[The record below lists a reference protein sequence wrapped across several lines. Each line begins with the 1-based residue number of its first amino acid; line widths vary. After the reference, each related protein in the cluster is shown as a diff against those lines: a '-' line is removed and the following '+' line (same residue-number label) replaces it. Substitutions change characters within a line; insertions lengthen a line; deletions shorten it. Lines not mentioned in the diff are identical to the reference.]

1 MSDPIDLD
9 LLEQIYDIPLGKCA
23 WDQVMLELRRLFVA
37 EVGVLIEYG
46 RSGGDVRGISLSG
59 VDETAWQQ
67 YGDYYAAID
76 PFFEA
81 IQSGRMRSGV
91 VTSDTRMMPRKSFER
106 SEYYND
112 FWRACGLGYTA
123 GAFTR
128 FGDGHS
134 VLIGLPRF
142 RDVGEYSDAELA
154 RLQRCFD
161 HIARALC
168 LQQTLQR
175 HRDPPDLDAVA
186 RRFML
191 TRAEIK
197 VVATL
202 MEEGSLQRTARR
214 LQRRHNTV
222 RAQLRSIFSKTGTN
236 SQVELM
242 TRICAR

>member
-9 LLEQIYDIPLGKCA
+9 LLEQIYDIPLGKCS

-37 EVGVLIEYG
+37 EVGILIEYG
-46 RSGGDVRGISLSG
+46 QSGGDVREFSLSG

-91 VTSDTRMMPRKSFER
+91 VTSDTQVMPRKSFEK

-112 FWRACGLGYTA
+112 FWRARGLGYSA

-128 FGDGHS
+128 FGDGRS

-142 RDVGEYSDAELA
+142 RDVGEYTDGELA
-154 RLQRCFD
+154 RLQRCFN
-161 HIARALC
+161 HIARALR
-168 LQQTLQR
+168 LQQTLGR
-175 HRDPPDLDAVA
+175 HPDPPDLDALA

-191 TRAEIK
+191 TPAEIGL
-197 VVATL
+197 VAML
-202 MEEGSLQRTARR
+202 MEEGCLRRAAKR
-214 LQRRHNTV
+214 LQRKHNTV

-242 TRICAR
+242 TRIHDR

>member
-1 MSDPIDLD
+1 MSDSIDLD

-37 EVGVLIEYG
+37 EVGILIEYG
-46 RSGGDVRGISLSG
+46 RSGGDVRELSLSG
-59 VDETAWQQ
+59 VDESAWRE

-91 VTSDTRMMPRKSFER
+91 VTSDTQVMPRKSFER

-112 FWRACGLGYTA
+112 FWRPRGLGYSA

-128 FGDGHS
+128 FGDGRS

-142 RDVGEYSDAELA
+142 RDVGEYDDAELA
-154 RLQRCFD
+154 RLQLCFN
-161 HIARALC
+161 HIARALR
-168 LQQTLQR
+168 LQQTLER
-175 HRDPPDLDAVA
+175 HPDPPDLDALA

-191 TRAEIK
+191 TPAE
-197 VVATL
+197 VGLVAML
-202 MEEGSLQRTARR
+202 IEEGCLRRAAER
-214 LQRRHNTV
+214 LQRKHNTV

-236 SQVELM
+236 SQVALM
-242 TRICAR
+242 TRIHDR